1 MSDYV
6 RSSST
11 FFGDK
16 DTLASGNANKII
28 KGSEFDTEF
37 NSIATAVNTKYDSAD
52 RGAASGIAPLDGSSE
67 VPAANLNLSSATEA
81 ATLTGSTVLSPGVFT
96 DAANAWLTAE
106 GGVVGDIANLVDP
119 NEDAFLFWDD
129 SAGVVD
135 YLKLP
140 ATSGLAITT
149 TNLNLDISGLTDYS
163 TSTPTTADGFL
174 MDDGGTMKR
183 VGWNDGALLVNPVGT
198 TTDTIGATDMNT
210 YIRYTSA
217 SAVAVTLNTST
228 GKVGN
233 FIIIEQ
239 GGAGAVTISGTATL
253 NGALGTDPNGQYAV
267 IMLVQVATDT
277 WTVFGNAA

>member
-16 DTLASGNANKII
+16 DGLATGNANKII

-37 NSIATAVNTKYDSAD
+37 NAIATAVNTKYDSTD

-67 VPAANLNLSSATEA
+67 VPAANLNIASAGEA
-81 ATLTGSTVLSPGVFT
+81 AALTGDFLISAGVFT
-96 DAANAWLTAE
+96 DAADAWATAD
-106 GGVVGDIANLVDP
+106 GGTVGDIAALVDP
-119 NEDAFLFWDD
+119 DEDAIVFWDD
-129 SAGVVD
+129 GGSLLT
-135 YLKLP
+135 YLTLP
-140 ATSGLAITT
+140 ATSGLAITGT
-149 TNLNLDISGLTDYS
+149 EINVDISGMTDFS
-163 TSTPTTADGFL
+163 TSTPTTSDGFL
-174 MDDGGTMKR
+174 IDDGGTMKR
-183 VGWNDGALLVNPVGT
+183 VGINDAALIVNPVAGT
-198 TTDTIGATDMNT
+198 SDTLGATDMNT
-210 YIRYTSA
+210 YIRYTSG

-233 FIIIEQ
+233 WVIIEQ
-239 GGAGAVTISGTATL
+239 GGAGAVTLSGTATL